1 LILGEADCARE
12 FSDSRRKLHVI
23 AGAASGATIDYLFMT
38 NFQDVATGHFLVRRL
53 ERKYG
58 SDLIK
63 NLYQSLAEEEAELEK
78 GYSPVVGW

>member
-1 LILGEADCARE
+1 M
-12 FSDSRRKLHVI
+12 VPI
-23 AGAASGATIDYLFMT
+23 AGAASGANLNYILMKH
-38 NFQDVATGHFLVRRL
+38 FQDVATGHFVIRRL

-78 GYSPVVGW
+78 EYSPVVGW